1 MRRIL
6 FLLALCQ
13 PVTVHSARPIKRLP
27 LEVFQG
33 KQFTLKAV
41 VGGRVRTFLFD
52 TGEGVTMI
60 SPAVAHDVG
69 CEPCGDV
76 TAFRMTGQRLDLPR
90 CDNVVFSL
98 AGKPHT
104 APTTIVYDLG
114 KVDADAAVLD
124 GAVGLDLFADRVITI
139 RFASRE
145 VVIETPQ
152 SLAALRRT
160 SVEVPIRL
168 VREPKGGSR
177 REHRGEHA
185 ARPCMD
191 GTGFRQCRSHDL
203 RVAANRSVDGTALG
217 YAGNATGDRHHYTP
231 GDIHGTGASFPGHD
245 HGRQYRYA
253 THARSRSDAGPAF
266 RSRLVGCTARLTW
279 RAAEAAFDERTIYL
293 LGGSPQPLSNPHST
307 RGLRQTKCT
316 GW

>member
-1 MRRIL
+1 MKMRRIL
-6 FLLALCQ
+6 FLLALCL
-13 PVTVHSARPIKRLP
+13 PVTVHSARPIERLP

-69 CEPCGDV
+69 CEPWGNV

-114 KVDADAAVLD
+114 KVDPDAAVLD
-124 GAVGLDLFADRVITI
+124 GAVGLDLFADRIITI

-160 SVEVPIRL
+160 SIEVPIRL
-168 VREPKGGSR
+168 VRGAEGVALDVNIGVNTP
-177 REHRGEHA
+177 RGRAWMELDSGNA
-185 ARPCMD
+185 GPTIFVSPQIAPLMGLRSDTQVAQPVTATITPQVTFTGQARVFPDMIMD
-191 GTGFRQCRSHDL
+191 GNIGMQLMRDRDLTLDL
-203 RVAANRSVDGTALG
+203 RSGRAWLG
-217 YAGNATGDRHHYTP
+217 AP
-231 GDIHGTGASFPGHD
+231 
-245 HGRQYRYA
+245 
-253 THARSRSDAGPAF
+253 
-266 RSRLVGCTARLTW
+266 
-279 RAAEAAFDERTIYL
+279 
-293 LGGSPQPLSNPHST
+293 
-307 RGLRQTKCT
+307 RG
-316 GW
+316 